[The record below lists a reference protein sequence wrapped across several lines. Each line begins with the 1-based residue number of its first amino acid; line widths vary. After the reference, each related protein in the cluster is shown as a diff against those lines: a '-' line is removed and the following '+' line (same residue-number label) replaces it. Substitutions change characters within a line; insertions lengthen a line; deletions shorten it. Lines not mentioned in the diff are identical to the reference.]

1 MRAGSSRGREG
12 GRGRTLYRLAANLP
26 TCWRYSAGGFVFH
39 RHIGEGVECGRGRG
53 PGVSGGGDP
62 WLLGLNRP
70 KWAIRGRRH
79 SAAFVGYM
87 RATCG
92 PLASPLEWVEVTI
105 LKWRSHCSGL
115 NWGRE
120 GSSRLSSLVWKLDC
134 FTPDPNVF
142 KACYIHSMKLSYIQR
157 RYKCIRSGPQRLL
170 QFRWGPF

>member
-1 MRAGSSRGREG
+1 M
-12 GRGRTLYRLAANLP
+12 
-26 TCWRYSAGGFVFH
+26 
-39 RHIGEGVECGRGRG
+39 
-53 PGVSGGGDP
+53 SGGGDP
-62 WLLGLNRP
+62 RLLGLNWP
-70 KWAIRGRRH
+70 MWAIRGRASLPACRYRGPWFRRFVRPIGAAIDTRH
-79 SAAFVGYM
+79 SAAFIVNM

-92 PLASPLEWVEVTI
+92 PLVSPLEWVEVTI
-105 LKWRSHCSGL
+105 SKWRSHCSGL

-120 GSSRLSSLVWKLDC
+120 GSSRLFSLVWKLDC